1 MVLAFVNLAA
11 DPDHAVDVNE
21 PVVPVP
27 TITSST
33 LISPEA
39 SLATNLLAIFAV
51 SPCTL
56 NVAADAPLKGPPTKK
71 EPAESA
77 AGVEEPTAA
86 TFDHTSG
93 LPAPFDFKKYPDVP
107 GVSFVRDDVLSATSN
122 CPIV

>member
-1 MVLAFVNLAA
+1 MVLAFVNVAA
-11 DPDHAVDVNE
+11 DPDHVVDVNE
-21 PVVPVP
+21 PVVPLP
-27 TITSST
+27 TNTFWT

-39 SLATNLLAIFAV
+39 SLATNLLAVFAL

-93 LPAPFDFKKYPDVP
+93 LPAPSDFKKYPDVP
-107 GVSFVRDDVLSATSN
+107 GVSFVRDDVLSATSI